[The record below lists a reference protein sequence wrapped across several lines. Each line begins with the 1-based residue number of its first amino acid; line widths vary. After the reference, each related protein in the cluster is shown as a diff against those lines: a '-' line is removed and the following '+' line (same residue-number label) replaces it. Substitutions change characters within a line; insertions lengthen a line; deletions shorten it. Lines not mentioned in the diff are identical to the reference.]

1 MRHELLHLLRIGGVG
16 RLGTRQ
22 GESERDI
29 RHGVNGTREKPAR
42 DPSRCQLRENSGRD
56 DSLSRMRR
64 RGVTV
69 ILGALIT
76 ALLAV
81 GVMAAPLPYVV
92 LKPGPTVN
100 TLGSDNGAE
109 VIQVTDA
116 KTTTSAGQLRLTTV
130 NVQSQVEL
138 VWAISSWFTSSDA
151 VVPRELIYPPDRT
164 EKQVEQQNAEEWTES
179 QDSAITVAL
188 TKLGYPVRTV
198 VAKVTDGGAATGI
211 LRAGDVIT
219 AVDGSAV
226 TDPSKLTELVRAKPA
241 GTALTIAYT
250 REGKAATAKVTTKA
264 AEDNVPRLG
273 IEIGTKQNAPFKVA
287 IDLDKIGGPSAGL
300 MFTLGIMDKLEPA
313 DLTGG
318 KIIAGTGTIDNS
330 GNVGPIGGIP
340 QKLVGAKK
348 AGAQVFLVPKG
359 NCAEALRN
367 AVDGLPMAEVATVDD
382 ALTAL
387 KTFTGGGTPKPCSAE

>member
-1 MRHELLHLLRIGGVG
+1 
-16 RLGTRQ
+16 
-22 GESERDI
+22 
-29 RHGVNGTREKPAR
+29 
-42 DPSRCQLRENSGRD
+42 
-56 DSLSRMRR
+56 MRR

-116 KTTTSAGQLRLTTV
+116 AKTSTSAGQLRLTTV

-138 VWAISSWFTSSDA
+138 VWAISSWFSHSDA
-151 VVPRELIYPPDRT
+151 VVPRELIYPPDKS

-179 QDSAITVAL
+179 QASAVTVAL
-188 TKLGYPVRTV
+188 KKLGYPVLTYV
-198 VAKVTDGGAATGI
+198 KKVTADGAATGV
-211 LRAGDVIT
+211 LKADDVIT
-219 AVDGSAV
+219 AVDGTKI
-226 TDPSKLTELVRAKPA
+226 TDPNKLTEVVRAKPA
-241 GTALTIAYT
+241 GTTFTISYT
-250 REGKAATAKVTTKA
+250 RAGKAATGKVTTKA
-264 AEDNVPRLG
+264 SGDDKTPRLG
-273 IEIGTKQNAPFKVA
+273 IEIGTKQDAPFKVK
-287 IDLDKIGGPSAGL
+287 IDLNKIGGPSAGL
-300 MFTLGIMDKLEPA
+300 MFTLGILDKLQPA

-318 KIIAGTGTIDNS
+318 KIIAGTGTIDDN

-348 AGAQVFLVPKG
+348 AGAQIFLVPKD
-359 NCAEALRN
+359 NCAEALKN

-387 KTFTGGGTPKPCSAE
+387 TTFTGGGTPKPCSAA

>member
-1 MRHELLHLLRIGGVG
+1 
-16 RLGTRQ
+16 
-22 GESERDI
+22 
-29 RHGVNGTREKPAR
+29 
-42 DPSRCQLRENSGRD
+42 
-56 DSLSRMRR
+56 MRR

-100 TLGSDNGAE
+100 TLGSDNGTE

-138 VWAISSWFTSSDA
+138 VWAISSWFSSSDA

-164 EKQVEQQNAEEWTES
+164 EKQVEQQNAEEWTAS
-179 QDSAITVAL
+179 QDSATTVAL
-188 TKLGYPVRTV
+188 TKLGYPVQTV
-198 VAKVTDGGAATGI
+198 VKKVTAGGAATGV
-211 LRAGDVIT
+211 LQAGDVIT
-219 AVDGSAV
+219 AVDGTKVDSPA
-226 TDPSKLTELVRAKPA
+226 KLTELVRAKPA

-250 REGKAATAKVTTKA
+250 RAGKAATAKITTKSA
-264 AEDNVPRLG
+264 ADDNTPRLG
-273 IEIGTKQNAPFKVA
+273 IEIDPKQNPPFKVS

-300 MFTLGIMDKLEPA
+300 MFTLGIIDKLKPE

-318 KIIAGTGTIDNS
+318 KIIAGTGTIDDN
-330 GNVGPIGGIP
+330 GAVGPIGGIP

-348 AGAQVFLVPKG
+348 AGAQLFLVPKG

-367 AVDGLPMAEVATVDD
+367 SVDGLPMAEVATVDD

-387 KTFTGGGTPKPCSAE
+387 KTFTGGGTPKPCSAA